1 MQKTDWVLPQTPVL
15 PFLLQ
20 WLLSMTMTIL
30 ELLQADAKPI
40 ESCLSDGSIGMSRA
54 IMEAIASG
62 SVVTVVD
69 VKRFVE
75 CTLLAATEDF
85 QASSP
90 PYIPP
95 RSPSPLPMQSTLSLA
110 TVNSHTSILTAS

>member
-1 MQKTDWVLPQTPVL
+1 MLIVNGL
-15 PFLLQ
+15 F
-20 WLLSMTMTIL
+20 

-69 VKRFVE
+69 VKRFVS

-85 QASSP
+85 QAYFTPNLHP
-90 PYIPP
+90 PPP
-95 RSPSPLPMQSTLSLA
+95 PPPAVHSFGCALNNFKQA
-110 TVNSHTSILTAS
+110 C